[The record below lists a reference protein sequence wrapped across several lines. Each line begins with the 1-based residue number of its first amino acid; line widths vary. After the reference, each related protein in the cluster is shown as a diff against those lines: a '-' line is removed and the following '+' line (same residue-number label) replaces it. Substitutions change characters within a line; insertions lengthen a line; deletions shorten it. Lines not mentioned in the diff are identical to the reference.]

1 MIAGTMAEYAEF
13 AKKTPFVLAV
23 GTHAYWSIEH
33 QDLNATFEHGSPF
46 LVAQE
51 ETVRQDDD
59 CMYRIYMFFNL
70 DDECSWQEY
79 CSNFAESGVV
89 FRCSVTW
96 EQEKGPF
103 FFVDLTNNI
112 LMDEKCEE
120 VDYDEQEHGDYILDG
135 LVWVNR
141 TSYATCPV
149 VLKEALTQ
157 DFFEIFRASQGF

>member
-1 MIAGTMAEYAEF
+1 MIAGIMAEYAEF
-13 AKKTPFVLAV
+13 AQKAPFMIAV

-33 QDLNATFEHGSPF
+33 QDLNATFEHGFPF

-51 ETVRQDDD
+51 ETVRQGDD
-59 CMYRIYMFFNL
+59 CMYRIYMRFNP

-79 CSNFAESGVV
+79 CNFAKGGVI

-103 FFVDLTNNI
+103 IFVDLTDNTLI
-112 LMDEKCEE
+112 DEEGDE
-120 VDYDEQEHGDYILDG
+120 VDYDEDEYGGYILDG

-141 TSYATCPV
+141 VSYATCPV
-149 VLKEALTQ
+149 TLKEALTEN
-157 DFFEIFRASQGF
+157 FFEVFRASQGF